1 MSGDTGVA
9 VVKSETLAIGI
20 VLERREIDNPW
31 QSHAWDV
38 VAVVPGAR
46 RIDRW
51 QLLEEGKGDDGRK
64 WQRFHAA
71 TLTLEIHRRDTEGY
85 LYNLSN
91 DPPSVYVILREDEES
106 DSGIEPFIATVCA
119 YEAQAYLDGEVHQL
133 EAVPM
138 PAEIADWL
146 HDFVHTHHVEE
157 PRYKRKNKPYD
168 PNKMGLGH
176 RPPRDDGRV
185 G

>member
-1 MSGDTGVA
+1 MN
-9 VVKSETLAIGI
+9 SETISIGI

-31 QSHAWDV
+31 ETDAWTV

-46 RIDRW
+46 ETDEW
-51 QLLEEGKGDDGRK
+51 QLLEQGEDDDGMK

-71 TLTLEIHRRDTEGY
+71 TLPLEIHRKDTEGY
-85 LYNLSN
+85 RYNLSN
-91 DPPSVYVILREDEES
+91 DPPSVYVIMLEDEES
-106 DSGIEPFIATVCA
+106 ESGIEPFIATVCS

-146 HDFVHTHHVEE
+146 FDFVKAHHVDE
-157 PRYKRKNKPYD
+157 PFYKRKNKPHD
-168 PNKMGLGH
+168 PNKLGLGH
-176 RPPRDDGRV
+176 RPPRDGDRV
-185 G
+185 N